1 LHGIGAATSLISFDA
16 SFTNIRSSFPE
27 EFLRLTNLRV
37 LSLGHSGLTGTL
49 PTSFAD
55 MKMIQKLRL
64 NSNRLSGTVPAFDD
78 VHFLKHVDLSDN
90 LLAGGL
96 GKSFLSKISKDTAV
110 TLRLSKNQ
118 LTGVIPEAF
127 DRFGNMSLHLS
138 DNNILGMPLTLCDNS
153 EWNNGDVGAFG
164 CDSILCKP
172 GSYNA
177 YGRRVLGMDCYDCP
191 SAIYYGETSCRT
203 PLAASGRGDELQLS
217 VGIASFSLFAV
228 LLLAM

>member
-1 LHGIGAATSLISFDA
+1 
-16 SFTNIRSSFPE
+16 
-27 EFLRLTNLRV
+27 LRLTNLRV

-118 LTGVIPEAF
+118 LTGALVTC
-127 DRFGNMSLHLS
+127 RC
-138 DNNILGMPLTLCDNS
+138 T
-153 EWNNGDVGAFG
+153 
-164 CDSILCKP
+164 
-172 GSYNA
+172 
-177 YGRRVLGMDCYDCP
+177 CP
-191 SAIYYGETSCRT
+191 TTTSWACH
-203 PLAASGRGDELQLS
+203 
-217 VGIASFSLFAV
+217 
-228 LLLAM
+228 